1 MLTCGQ
7 NARRMGRDDANLAGS
22 GCSEC
27 TASSDRML
35 TRRAFASLAGLA
47 AGSMLLG
54 VLPGCAGSD
63 AGQTAPAA
71 NESEGSNSGE
81 GGKDE
86 MPPTSESAPAAP
98 SAALSPGLL
107 CVAEYANNTLAVAD
121 PATGEI
127 LQRIAA
133 GQNPR
138 HSPGGRR
145 LGVRR

>member
-27 TASSDRML
+27 MACGDRAL

-47 AGSMLLG
+47 AGSVLLG

-63 AGQTAPAA
+63 AGQTVPAA

-98 SAALSPGLL
+98 LRRFSG
-107 CVAEYANNTLAVAD
+107 LAVRGGIREQHAC
-121 PATGEI
+121 GC
-127 LQRIAA
+127 
-133 GQNPR
+133 GSR
-138 HSPGGRR
+138 HG
-145 LGVRR
+145 

>member
-7 NARRMGRDDANLAGS
+7 NARRMGCDDANLAGS

-47 AGSMLLG
+47 AGSVLLG

-71 NESEGSNSGE
+71 NEGEGLNSGE

-86 MPPTSESAPAAP
+86 M
-98 SAALSPGLL
+98 LSL
-107 CVAEYANNTLAVAD
+107 
-121 PATGEI
+121 I
-127 LQRIAA
+127 HI
-133 GQNPR
+133 
-138 HSPGGRR
+138 
-145 LGVRR
+145 